1 MVFGRNDRFDFSMP
15 LPHLADARHVHF
27 IAIGGSGMVGIAK
40 LFLDYRRPDGSAIT
54 VTGSD
59 RAESERVADVREHGA
74 LVTIGQRAETAQ
86 DLPEDAWVVVS
97 TAIREDNPEL
107 RAARERGLLI
117 LHRSQAIVVAM
128 DGRDAVAVTGTNG
141 KTTTSSMATVAM
153 RACGLDPSFITG
165 AAIGGIGASSGAGQ
179 GDCYVAEVDE
189 SDGSFVVYHP
199 LVAIVTSIRED
210 HLDFWGDLQTMFD
223 GYVSFAD
230 TIQDG
235 GVLVACAD
243 EAGAARLAAV
253 AREKGIRTVTYGH
266 GAEADLRLTQEML
279 GPLEWAATVRFA
291 DTGEEHRLRVQIPG
305 AVNLMNAASVVL
317 ALTEGLGVP
326 RDRAVWAVGEFVSV
340 KRRFELRGTPRGI
353 RVIDDYAHN
362 ADKVAALVQ
371 TGVAT
376 RGNGKVIAVF
386 QPHLFTRTQR
396 FAQEFADAMA
406 PADVAIVM
414 DVAPSREDPIPGVTG
429 ALIAERIEGTPTI
442 YAATDDATIEA
453 ILAHAEPGDLV
464 LLAGSGYVTTIV
476 PRIVASLERGE
487 LVPA

>member
-1 MVFGRNDRFDFSMP
+1 MVFGRNDRFDFTTP
-15 LPHLADARHVHF
+15 LPQLADATHVHF

-40 LFLDYRRPDGSAIT
+40 LFLGYRRPDGSSIT

-59 RAESERVADVREHGA
+59 RAESERVSDVREHGA
-74 LVTIGQRAETAQ
+74 TVTIGQSAQTAR
-86 DLPEDAWVVVS
+86 DLPDGAWVVVS

-107 RAARERGLLI
+107 QVARARGLLI

-128 DGRDAVAVTGTNG
+128 DGREAVAVTGTNG

-179 GDCYVAEVDE
+179 GDYYVAEVDE

-199 LVAIVTSIRED
+199 KVAIVTSIRED
-210 HLDFWGDLQTMFD
+210 HLDFWGDLETMFE
-223 GYVSFAD
+223 GYVRFAD

-235 GVLVACAD
+235 GLLVACAD
-243 EAGAARLAAV
+243 EVGSARLAQV
-253 AREKGIRTVTYGH
+253 ARDRGIRTATYGH
-266 GAEADLRLTQEML
+266 GAGADLQLTQESL
-279 GPLEWAATVRFA
+279 GPDEWAATVRFA
-291 DTGEEHRLRVQIPG
+291 DTGEEHLMRVQIPG

-317 ALTEGLGVP
+317 ALSEGLGVA
-326 RDRAVWAVGEFVSV
+326 RDRAVWAVGEFTSV

-376 RGNGKVIAVF
+376 KGDGKVIAVF

-396 FAQEFADAMA
+396 FAQEFADAMV

-429 ALIAERIEGTPTI
+429 AVIADRILGTTALYTP
-442 YAATDDATIEA
+442 TDDATIEA
-453 ILAHAEPGDLV
+453 ILQHAAPGDLV

-476 PRIVASLERGE
+476 PRIVASLQSGHLE
-487 LVPA
+487 PA

>member
-1 MVFGRNDRFDFSMP
+1 MVFGKNDRFDFSMA
-15 LPHLADARHVHF
+15 LPHLADATHVHF

-40 LFLDYRRPDGSAIT
+40 LFLGYRRPDGTSIT

-59 RAESERVADVREHGA
+59 RAESERVSDVREHGA
-74 LVTIGQRAETAQ
+74 TVTIGQSAQTAR
-86 DLPEDAWVVVS
+86 DLPDGAWVVVS

-107 RAARERGLLI
+107 QVARERGLLI

-128 DGRDAVAVTGTNG
+128 DGRDAIAVTGTNG

-153 RACGLDPSFITG
+153 RSCGLDPSFITG

-189 SDGSFVVYHP
+189 SDGSFVVYNP
-199 LVAIVTSIRED
+199 KVAIVTSIRED
-210 HLDFWGDLQTMFD
+210 HLDFWGDLETMFD
-223 GYVSFAD
+223 GYVSFAQ

-235 GVLVACAD
+235 GLLVACAD
-243 EAGAARLAAV
+243 EVGSARLAQV
-253 AREKGIRTVTYGH
+253 ATERGIRTATYGH
-266 GAEADLRLTQEML
+266 GSEADLQLTDEAL
-279 GPLEWAATVRFA
+279 GPLEWAATLRFA
-291 DTGEEHRLRVQIPG
+291 DTGEQHRMSVQIPG

-317 ALTEGLGVP
+317 ALSEGLGVP
-326 RDRAVWAVGEFVSV
+326 RERAVWAVGEFVSV

-376 RGNGKVIAVF
+376 RGDGKVIAVF

-396 FAQEFADAMA
+396 FAQEFADAMV
-406 PADVAIVM
+406 PADIAIVM

-429 ALIAERIEGTPTI
+429 AVIADRIEGTTAI
-442 YAATDDATIEA
+442 YAPTDDATIEA
-453 ILAHAEPGDLV
+453 ILQHAQPGDLV

-476 PRIVASLERGE
+476 PRIVASLASGH